1 MNEHNEFINE
11 FYPDNQVIKEW
22 SKSFQF
28 YMIRKWREKEWEQG
42 KRI

>member
-22 SKSFQF
+22 SFQEKR
-28 YMIRKWREKEWEQG
+28 RKRL
-42 KRI
+42 IIAS